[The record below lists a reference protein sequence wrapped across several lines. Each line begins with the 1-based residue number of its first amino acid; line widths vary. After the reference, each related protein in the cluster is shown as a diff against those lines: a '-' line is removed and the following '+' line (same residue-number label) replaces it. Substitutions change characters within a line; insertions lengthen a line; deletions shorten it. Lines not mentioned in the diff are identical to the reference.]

1 MAEPN
6 AREPLTPEGAARAA
20 RIARALV
27 DGALA
32 NLWVQEH
39 VRDLN
44 PWHGAYGLWTVEKVK
59 ANPPVRVE
67 FEYCDV
73 FGGVGEAL
81 AAARGKSTFGQF
93 VGVFPVEPEDP
104 VGELNV
110 MFRYKSSSPYNR
122 RVEQRRYLKTKL
134 EPTGWRRLV
143 RVAMGMTKGEFLKR
157 IGAGSADPMKFA
169 GARDALRMAFG
180 PAVELGDFWRWVKGK
195 VWLDLPAAAPPAP
208 ALFDAGPPPEP
219 GAKPPRPKRVRAV
232 RPATPGLFDD
242 EPAVSG

>member
-1 MAEPN
+1 MNDPN
-6 AREPLTPEGAARAA
+6 AREPLTPEGAARLA

-32 NLWVQEH
+32 NLWVQEY

-59 ANPPVRVE
+59 ADPPVRVE

-93 VGVFPVEPEDP
+93 VGVFPVE
-104 VGELNV
+104 
-110 MFRYKSSSPYNR
+110 
-122 RVEQRRYLKTKL
+122 QRRYLKTKL

-157 IGAGSADPMKFA
+157 IAAGSADPMKFA

-180 PAVELGDFWRWVKGK
+180 PTVELGDFWRWVKGK